1 MLENFIYAKTKDL
14 FIKELEA
21 GNVAD
26 EAIVFIEDTKQIWN
40 YGTYFDC
47 SVASEIFNNYKD
59 EVSNTY
65 VTKTSLDGKVDKVSG
80 KQLSTEDFTTA
91 LKTRLEGINV
101 YKHVFNDL
109 SALPNSGDGWYSII
123 NLGDTEAAIVH
134 ISSGQSDTQV
144 AVSAGWGGNDKGALA
159 VLNSTIDVNDN
170 FAHIKAV
177 RIRRHKANNNDANG
191 YLMLEAKLNRTGYG
205 SSYRQTVVSVFTSA
219 GHNPI
224 VINSNAT
231 NVLQLN
237 SSTSETLLQ
246 EFELQDKTIMAKA
259 INVETITATNL
270 ATVATSG
277 SYNDL
282 QNKPSI
288 ASTTTDGL
296 MSASDKNLLDNTVQ
310 NLTTEIARAQKAEN
324 DLKQELS
331 DLIGESPE
339 TLDTI
344 HEIAAWITNDKSG
357 AAAMA
362 TQINENK
369 SNIIEEV
376 ERAKEAE
383 QTLNSNI
390 ELLNNE
396 LVKRTQVIQEVTYD
410 ELVTL
415 RDSNNLL
422 AGQKYRIIDY
432 ITTTNLTTNTS
443 SAEHQFDI
451 IVEALSENILNE
463 VASACL
469 HEGDTYF
476 SEAGAKLEAWKIWYC
491 LDNDISRFAWANTE
505 RGKGVIYRMID
516 EWYNDCHYDF
526 KNILFIRSKINGNFT
541 STIAQTKV
549 KEKSLEILQKIHS
562 SQYINL
568 LYSGNPSKTIHS
580 FDHNSLITCSTIQ
593 DDTKSFYTFSVI
605 DSENNITDYSLS
617 GNCMYNKLNG
627 YVISDKLITIQPIL
641 LIVQKTTL
649 RILFNEFIGNNGAI
663 QLLGI
668 NESISNNKFLK
679 QNTFIYLIDSCNNII
694 ERTSYLF
701 SEKNYK
707 YNTVIDSYSNYFNS
721 NNSII
726 YINSSIYNCFGND
739 NQQIKLNLVNNYNIF
754 ENNCMSINLET
765 NSSNNH
771 FGNYNHNVHL
781 FENTDSFGIY
791 SDADCTIPKD
801 YIEQVR
807 IYKGS
812 TKFYNTEEVNENNWI
827 QNLEINC
834 AGLSGKKEL
843 PIPTNTGYLTKV
855 ACNSN
860 GEMKVYCEADLIQ

>member
-65 VTKTSLDGKVDKVSG
+65 ATKTSLDGKVDKVSG

-177 RIRRHKANNNDANG
+177 RIRRHKANDNDANG

-282 QNKPSI
+282 SNKPSI

-296 MSASDKNLLDNTVQ
+296 MSASDKSLLNTTSQ
-310 NLTTEIARAQKAEN
+310 NLQTEITRAQKAED
-324 DLKQELS
+324 DLKQQFS

-344 HEIAAWITNDKSG
+344 HEIAAWITNDESG

-369 SNIIEEV
+369 SNLTKEV
-376 ERAKEAE
+376 ERAKAAE
-383 QTLNSNI
+383 QTLSADI
-390 ELLNNE
+390 ELLDNEFIKRTQEITYNE
-396 LVKRTQVIQEVTYD
+396 LVD
-410 ELVTL
+410 L
-415 RDSNNLL
+415 RDNGNLITG
-422 AGQKYRIIDY
+422 AKYRIADY
-432 ITTTNLTTNTS
+432 VTTTAQNSTI

-451 IVEALSENILNE
+451 IVEALSENVLNE
-463 VASACL
+463 VAFACL

-476 SEAGAKLEAWKIWYC
+476 KDSALEAWELKYC
-491 LDNDISRFAWANTE
+491 LDNDTSRFAWADAEN
-505 RGKGVIYRMID
+505 GKGVIYYMKD
-516 EWYNDCHYDF
+516 EWNNECFYDF
-526 KNILFIRSKINGNFT
+526 KNIMVTRCKIDGNFE
-541 STIAQTKV
+541 STLEYTLV
-549 KEKSLEILQKIHS
+549 KNKSLEILQDMYNS
-562 SQYINL
+562 GYINL
-568 LYSGNPSKTIHS
+568 LYSGNPNSTSDIYSFDSNSKTTCG
-580 FDHNSLITCSTIQ
+580 LIK
-593 DDTKSFYTFSVI
+593 DDIKSFYTFSII
-605 DSENNITDYSLS
+605 DSDGNIEDYSLT
-617 GNCMYNKLNG
+617 GNCTQNKLNN
-627 YVISDKLITIQPIL
+627 YNNINIPVIL
-641 LIVQKTTL
+641 LITS
-649 RILFNEFIGNNGAI
+649 NNTRVIAHNKFEGYGLSNI
-663 QLLGI
+663 QLL
-668 NESISNNKFLK
+668 SIDIDLAYNNFSDNGT
-679 QNTFIYLIDSCNNII
+679 QIYLVDS
-694 ERTSYLF
+694 F
-701 SEKNYK
+701 
-707 YNTVIDSYSNYFNS
+707 YSKIARS
-721 NNSII
+721 NFLYSSNKVYYSII
-726 YINSSIYNCFGND
+726 IRSASIYIGSNIYNLIMSGSSYNAFGNGCY
-739 NQQIKLNLVNNYNIF
+739 QIQLAETCNYNSF
-754 ENNCMSINLET
+754 GNGSNCITLEF
-765 NSSNNH
+765 NCSANY
-771 FGNYNHNVHL
+771 FGNYSSEIHL
-781 FENTDSFGIY
+781 FENTDHFGIY
-791 SDADCTIPKD
+791 SDTACTIPKD
-801 YIEQVR
+801 YVKR
-807 IYKGS
+807 LCVYVGK
-812 TKFYNTEEVNENNWI
+812 TKFYNTEEVNENNHI
-827 QNLEINC
+827 QNIEINC
-834 AGLSGKKEL
+834 TGLSGKKEL

-855 ACNSN
+855 ACNSK